1 MCTQISKTE
10 KIKNQNL
17 EVQNTGKPNRDFD
30 EKQILISEAE
40 DHCYLAKSALFKSIQ
55 RHSTLFPVYSFS
67 LVFFFL
73 FSVR

>member
-10 KIKNQNL
+10 KIKKQNL

-40 DHCYLAKSALFKSIQ
+40 DHCYLAKSALF
-55 RHSTLFPVYSFS
+55 RV
-67 LVFFFL
+67 
-73 FSVR
+73 FSVIVLSFQYIASALCSFFCFP